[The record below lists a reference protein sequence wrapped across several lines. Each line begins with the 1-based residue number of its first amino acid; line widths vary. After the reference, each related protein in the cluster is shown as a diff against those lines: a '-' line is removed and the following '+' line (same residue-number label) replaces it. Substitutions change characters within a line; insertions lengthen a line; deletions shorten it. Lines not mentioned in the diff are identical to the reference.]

1 MTTRDRDLVMGV
13 TPFGRPDPAVVVG
26 LVRAGALGVLDLGAE
41 PHRARRALTEVA
53 RWVDEPFGVR
63 VGPGCPLGPDDLP
76 AQVDTV
82 VLHDPTLAAA
92 TDGWGG
98 RRVLIEVRSPAE
110 ATAAATAGADG
121 LVAKGEESGG
131 RIGELA
137 AFVLLQELVG
147 LVDLPVWSQGGIG
160 LHTAAAAVAGGAAGV
175 VLDAQLALVRDS
187 TLDDDVRAAV
197 EAMDG
202 SETVVIAGHRV
213 FTRPDLPVASLAD
226 DLPAAEVAAALGAD
240 DLRAQLLPV
249 GQDGAFASWLA
260 ERFGTAGG
268 VAQAV
273 RAAVADDREA
283 AVRARP
289 LAPGSALAADHGLR
303 YPVAQGPMTR
313 VSDRAPFAAGVAEA
327 GALPFLALAL
337 MPGDEVRSLLT
348 ETAER
353 LGDRTWGVGIL
364 GFVPPEVR
372 DAQLEVVL
380 DVRPPVAL
388 IAGGRPSQAA
398 PLEEAGIATYL
409 HVPSPGLLDR
419 FLRDGARRFVLE
431 GRECGG
437 HVGPR
442 SSFTLWETQLE
453 VIRASGVDPAEISL
467 LFAGGIHDERSAAMV
482 ATLAGPLAEAG
493 AKVGV
498 LMGTAYLFTEEAV
511 AGGAI
516 LPGFQDE
523 AVHCAHTV
531 LLETS
536 PGHATRC
543 AETDYVR
550 AFRAEK
556 ERLQAAGVGKDEMWA
571 ELEQLNLG
579 RLRIASKGL
588 RRTEAGIGDVDE
600 VDQHRDGMYMIG
612 DVARLQHRV
621 VPAVD
626 LHERVTSGATD
637 LLGDRPTVV
646 TGGDERRP
654 EPLDVAIVGMAGFFP
669 GAGDVDRFWANVVG
683 GVDSVT
689 EVPAE
694 RWSAEAYYD
703 PEAFLVDAGKK
714 TPSKWGGFLPDVPF
728 DALAYGIPP
737 SSLAAIEPAQLLS
750 LEAAAR
756 ALADAG
762 YPPERELDRSRVSVV
777 FGAEGGTDLATAY
790 GFRSLWH
797 TYVGELPDGLD
808 EYLPEFTEDSFPG
821 LLTNVIAGRIA
832 NRLDLGGSNYTVDAA
847 CAASLAA
854 LNLGCQD
861 LAAGSSD
868 VVLVGGADLHNGIN
882 DYLLF
887 SSVHALS
894 PTGRCRTFDAD
905 ADGITLGEG
914 VACVVLKRLADAE
927 RDGDRVYAV
936 VRGIAGS
943 SDGRHL
949 GLTAPRK
956 EGQQLALRRAYAQ
969 ADVSPAAV
977 GLVEAHGTGTVVGDR
992 TELATLTEVF
1002 AEAGAEPGT
1011 ATVGS
1016 VKSMVGHTK
1025 CAAGLAGLIKVA
1037 KALHHGVRPTTLHVD
1052 TPTPSYD
1059 PDHNPFR
1066 FEAGA
1071 RPWAAGERAAGLS
1084 AFGFGGTNF
1093 HAVLTSYDGAP
1104 EPESGLEEW
1113 PAELFLFRG
1122 ADLDEARRQVEALA
1136 ALADPPEG
1144 KVPPRLRDLAATAAR
1159 AGSGP
1164 VQLAVVATDLDDLR
1178 ARLAE
1183 VAAGEVDGK
1192 ATFAADQD
1200 ADPAAEAGKV
1210 AFLFPGQGSQRPGML
1225 ADLFV
1230 AFPRLR
1236 RLLRAGER
1244 WTPALF
1250 PPAPFGPDDRAAQ
1263 QEAIT
1268 DTRVAQ
1274 PTLGIA
1280 GLAMFDVLRSAGV
1293 VPDLLAGHSYG
1304 ELVALSAAGA
1314 IAEDDLLD
1322 LSEARAEA
1330 ILGAAGEDPGA
1341 MAAVSG
1347 GADAV
1352 REALGDGSPVV
1363 VANDNSPK
1371 QAVISGPTAEVEAAV
1386 VRLGEAGLRA
1396 KRIPVACAFHSPVVA
1411 GAVDAFAERL
1421 GEVEL
1426 GSPRA
1431 PVFSNTTTEPYPADA
1446 DGLRHT
1452 LAGQLGAGVRF
1463 REQLLAMHEAG
1474 ARTFVEVGPG
1484 RVLTQLVGKNLGD
1497 RPHLAVAT
1505 DVAGEPGIPRL
1516 LAALAQLAVHGLP
1529 VDASAL
1535 LAGRGARAVRADRLA
1550 DRPRWLVNGHLV
1562 RTVDGQ
1568 VVAGSLRPADEVP
1581 EVVVGTGPTG
1591 AGGPAGGRDDAVV
1604 EYLRGTRELIAAQ
1617 RDVLLSYLGGPVPA
1631 APGLTPVEPVGA
1643 TAPAAID
1650 VAEAGAAAGADEA
1663 MAPAA
1668 GGAVL
1673 SPDELLAAVLGIVS
1687 DRTGYPLDMLDP
1699 DLDLEADLSIDS
1711 IKRIEIVGEL
1721 ADRVGLPGADEGAL
1735 DESVVE
1741 ELAQLKTLRGIVDWI
1756 VAMGEADGADA
1767 AGEADDASAA
1777 AERPAADEG
1786 SEPAGTVPDDAAV
1799 PAPASAEGGADAPSV
1814 PDGLRRYVPVVVE
1827 LDPPTTTPTTLAG
1840 RRVAVVDDGRGV
1852 ALELTTLIEDAGA
1865 EVRVLRNGGPAGE
1878 VDVLVDLVPLA
1889 GGALELT
1896 HRFTRLQEAV
1906 LGGATSILVATGLG
1920 GDLGL
1925 EPDGN
1930 LPDDPLAGTGLR
1942 GMVRSLVRERADV
1955 RARLVDLDPKA
1966 DAAGLARLVFD
1977 ELVADDDHV
1986 EVGRQGER
1994 RCAARIQESPL
2005 VGEGAPPLDR
2015 DSVVLLTGGARGITA
2030 RAALAL
2036 AGATGCRIELVGRSP
2051 LPEADPADLA
2061 GADDA
2066 PALRKALIARGLT
2079 DPAAVEAELS
2089 RVVAAREV
2097 RATLAAL
2104 DELGCPATYHQADV
2118 RDADAVAA
2126 VVADVRA
2133 RHGRLDG
2140 IVHGAGVLEDRFLA
2154 DKDPASFDRVVG
2166 TKVDGAR
2173 SLVDALGDD
2182 VRFLV
2187 LFASISGVFGN
2198 RGQIDYAA
2206 ANSALDALAH
2216 RLAAAGRRAGG
2227 ATRVV
2232 AVDWGPWAGGGMVSP
2247 ELEREYERRGVGL
2260 VDPGEGV
2267 SALLRELA
2275 PGVDDPQVVLMRAL
2289 PDAWD

>member
-41 PHRARRALTEVA
+41 PDRARRALTEVA

-131 RIGELA
+131 RIGDLA

-175 VLDAQLALVRDS
+175 VLDAQLALVRES
-187 TLDDDVRAAV
+187 TLDHDVRAAV

-202 SETVVIAGHRV
+202 SETVVVAGHRV
-213 FTRPDLPVASLAD
+213 FTRPDLPVASLAEEP
-226 DLPAAEVAAALGAD
+226 PAAEVAAALGAD
-240 DLRAQLLPV
+240 DLRAQLVPV

-289 LAPGSALAADHGLR
+289 LAPGSALAADHALR

-337 MPGDEVRSLLT
+337 MPGDEVRALLT
-348 ETAER
+348 ETADR
-353 LGDRTWGVGIL
+353 LGEHTWGVGIL

-467 LFAGGIHDERSAAMV
+467 LFAGGVHDERSAAMV

-523 AVHCAHTV
+523 AVRCAHTV

-556 ERLQAAGVGKDEMWA
+556 ERLQEAGVGKDEMWA

-588 RRTEAGIGDVDE
+588 RRTDTGIGDVDE
-600 VDQHRDGMYMIG
+600 VEQHRDGMYMIG
-612 DVARLQHRV
+612 DVARLEHRV

-626 LHERVTSGATD
+626 LHERVTTGATD

-646 TGGDERRP
+646 SGGDERRP
-654 EPLDVAIVGMAGFFP
+654 APLDVAIVGMAGFFP
-669 GAGDVDRFWANVVG
+669 GAGDLDRFWANVVG

-694 RWSAEAYYD
+694 RWSAEEYYD

-756 ALADAG
+756 ALVDAG
-762 YPPERELDRSRVSVV
+762 YPPEREFDRSRVSVV

-797 TYVGELPDGLD
+797 TYVGELPEGLD

-927 RDGDRVYAV
+927 RDGDRIYAV

-1025 CAAGLAGLIKVA
+1025 CAAGLAGLVKVA
-1037 KALHHGVRPTTLHVD
+1037 KALHHGVRPTTLHVE

-1059 PDHNPFR
+1059 PEHNPFR

-1071 RPWAAGERAAGLS
+1071 RPWAADERAAGIS

-1104 EPESGLEEW
+1104 EPDAGLEEW
-1113 PAELFLFRG
+1113 PAELFCFRG

-1144 KVPPRLRDLAATAAR
+1144 KVAPRLRDLAATAAR
-1159 AGSGP
+1159 GAEGP
-1164 VQLAVVATDLDDLR
+1164 VQLAVVATDLEDLR
-1178 ARLAE
+1178 ARLAQ
-1183 VAAGEVDGK
+1183 ALAGEADGK
-1192 ATFAADQD
+1192 AVFA
-1200 ADPAAEAGKV
+1200 ADPAAEPGQV

-1280 GLAMFDVLRSAGV
+1280 GLAMFDVLTAAGV

-1314 IAEDDLLD
+1314 IGEADLLE

-1330 ILGAAGEDPGA
+1330 ILGAAGDDPGA

-1352 REALGDGSPVV
+1352 REALGEGSPVV

-1386 VRLGEAGLRA
+1386 ERLGEAGLRA

-1411 GAVDAFAERL
+1411 GAVDAFADRL
-1421 GEVEL
+1421 AEVEL
-1426 GSPRA
+1426 GAPTS
-1431 PVFSNTTTEPYPADA
+1431 PVFSNTTTEPYPTDA
-1446 DGLRHT
+1446 DGLRRT

-1463 REQLLAMHEAG
+1463 REQLLAMHDAG

-1516 LAALAQLAVHGLP
+1516 LAALAQLAVHGVP
-1529 VDASAL
+1529 VDTSAL
-1535 LAGRGARAVRADRLA
+1535 LAGRGARTVRADRLE
-1550 DRPRWLVNGHLV
+1550 DQPRWLVNGHLV

-1581 EVVVGTGPTG
+1581 AVVVGATSVG
-1591 AGGPAGGRDDAVV
+1591 GGPAGVRDEAVV

-1631 APGLTPVEPVGA
+1631 GPGLTPVEPLGA
-1643 TAPAAID
+1643 SAPAPIE
-1650 VAEAGAAAGADEA
+1650 VAAGEA
-1663 MAPAA
+1663 ATGGDAAPAA
-1668 GGAVL
+1668 GGAAL

-1756 VAMGEADGADA
+1756 VAMGEADGAPGPGGDETVDHDAAEDEAPA
-1767 AGEADDASAA
+1767 AGEQRQPVGAEPEGAAVPVPAS
-1777 AERPAADEG
+1777 ADEG
-1786 SEPAGTVPDDAAV
+1786 
-1799 PAPASAEGGADAPSV
+1799 GGAPSV

-1827 LDPPTTTPTTLAG
+1827 LDPPTTTPTALAG

-1852 ALELTTLIEDAGA
+1852 ALELTTLIEQAGA

-1878 VDVLVDLVPLA
+1878 VDVLVDLAPLA
-1889 GGALELT
+1889 GGALDLT

-1925 EPDGN
+1925 EPDGS

-1942 GMVRSLVRERADV
+1942 GMVRSLARERSEV

-1966 DAAGLARLVFD
+1966 DAAGSARLVFD

-1994 RCAARIQESPL
+1994 RCTARIQESPL
-2005 VGEGAPPLDR
+2005 VGQGAPPLDR

-2036 AGATGCRIELVGRSP
+2036 AGASGCRIELVGRSP
-2051 LPEADPADLA
+2051 LPEAEEAADLA

-2079 DPAAVEAELS
+2079 DPATVEAELG

-2104 DELGCPATYHQADV
+2104 DELGSPVTYHQADV

-2126 VVADVRA
+2126 VAADVRA

-2182 VRFLV
+2182 VGFLV

-2227 ATRVV
+2227 RTRVV

-2267 SALLRELA
+2267 AALLRELA